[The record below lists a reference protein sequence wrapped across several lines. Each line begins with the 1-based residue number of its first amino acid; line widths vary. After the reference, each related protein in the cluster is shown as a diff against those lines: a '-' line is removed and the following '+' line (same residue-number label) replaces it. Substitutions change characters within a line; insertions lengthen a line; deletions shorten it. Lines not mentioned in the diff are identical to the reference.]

1 MIALHH
7 MDAPIRPMDFEQRN
21 GRILRQG
28 NMYAA
33 KGMPVEI
40 LTYGVEG
47 TLDATAYDRL
57 RIKQNFIN
65 QMMKGNVN
73 GRVMEDED
81 SEDPSG
87 KTFNQMAAELSGDQ
101 TAQMLFIAE
110 NNVKK
115 LEGLKRSHEI
125 KKMYA
130 RTEIPVLNTSIAV
143 LKSSLD
149 KAIRIS
155 KQIAEKFPNGIE
167 RISANGHS
175 YSDKLATALADIAGK
190 YEEEYTLNRNTPP
203 VSIRLNKDAAELVLY
218 HDNGQLKYSLYAG
231 KDIIT
236 EGKDINTF
244 SGIWISVNSSISSIG
259 KKFHL

>member
-1 MIALHH
+1 
-7 MDAPIRPMDFEQRN
+7 
-21 GRILRQG
+21 
-28 NMYAA
+28 
-33 KGMPVEI
+33 
-40 LTYGVEG
+40 
-47 TLDATAYDRL
+47 
-57 RIKQNFIN
+57 
-65 QMMKGNVN
+65 MMKGNVN

-259 KKFHL
+259 KKVSSVKDEIAQKRIV